1 VAIRKLAERR
11 LPLKISIDNGLT
23 FQELGYTMGVSDG
36 VLDVVVV
43 FLTVALCVSCTG
55 TWFNWR
61 RNV

>member
-55 TWFNWR
+55 T
-61 RNV
+61 